1 MRENMYSD
9 HALGM
14 YLTSDLLLHIVMGG
28 LEIIVIIYH
37 VGLIVLSLSEM
48 TEE

>member
-1 MRENMYSD
+1 MYLD
-9 HALGM
+9 HALPM